1 MAYIKAVQFIDE
13 AGAAYG
19 VKHIINKPQV
29 VASPYTYEI
38 AEGNVSGHSALYKF
52 GSNPDVGTSE
62 ETIWQEG
69 GLYPWASVDAAAG
82 IVKVSSSSNTDAVGQ
97 TGALTCTIYGLN
109 SSTGLVQN
117 ETVTLTG
124 QTAVNSTLE
133 YSRVN
138 RIICNT
144 AGTGLANAGIIYVG
158 TGTITTGKPAVVW
171 SSVAIGKNQ
180 TLQSIWTVPTG
191 KTFYM
196 TSFTVSTNSN
206 KGNIINIYFR
216 PTGELFQIKANAYLF
231 STAFIHIFEFP
242 LMLASGTDIDC
253 RAIGKATGA
262 GMAVSFEG
270 WYE

>member
-1 MAYIKAVQFIDE
+1 MNIPNITDLSRLLQIIEDGGSIPMSIVDE
-13 AGAAYG
+13 SGDRYG
-19 VKHIINKPQV
+19 IKHIDNKMRV
-29 VASPYTYEI
+29 SSMPYTYDI
-38 AEGNVSGHSALYKF
+38 AEGNIVGHSALYKF

-171 SSVAIGKNQ
+171 SSVAVGKNQ

-196 TSFTVSTNSN
+196 TSFSVSTNSN
-206 KGNIINIYFR
+206 KGNIINIYFK
-216 PTGELFQIKANAYLF
+216 PPGELFQIKANAYLF
-231 STAFIHIFEFP
+231 STTLYILLTFH
-242 LMLASGTDIDC
+242 
-253 RAIGKATGA
+253 
-262 GMAVSFEG
+262 
-270 WYE
+270 